1 MIKETDETS
10 PGPPTAD
17 PIIKQRRSLSIV
29 WLVPIVALLIG
40 GWLAYEAITERGP
53 IITIKFATADGLE
66 AGKTKVKYK
75 SVDVGVVESIEI
87 GENLSQVVL
96 RVQLNKGAATYLT
109 DKTKFWIVR
118 ARISASEVSGLSTLL
133 GGAYIGVEPS
143 VKGKPQRDFIGL
155 ETVPLV
161 TSASKGKRFKLVAPR
176 LGSLNPGSPIYFR
189 QVRVGQV
196 LDYRL
201 EEKGQNVGVNIFI
214 ESPYDQF
221 VRENTRFWLASGL
234 DMQLTANGIRV
245 DTDSVVSL
253 MIGGLAFGTFSND
266 PQGQQVSEN
275 MQFKLYETHDEARD
289 DQYTIRKNYYVEF
302 FESIRGLSVGAPV
315 EFRGI
320 QIGSVSDIQL
330 KVLPNQMNFSTMVG
344 VTIERERLGLSAQ
357 VSKDLDIHI
366 REMINEGLRVQLKT
380 GNLLTGQLLVDVN
393 YYPDAPRVDE
403 TKYNDLLVI
412 PSLPSSSQAAI
423 DGVTSIIK
431 KIDKLPIEEI
441 GQSLQGSLLGIEKLV
456 NNPDLQQAMQSIR
469 KILADV
475 ETTTHNLNADTM
487 PEVTDTLEE
496 LHNLIQ
502 ELKGWISA
510 DSPLQEDLLRS
521 LQEIGKAAR
530 SINNLAD
537 MLDRHPE
544 ALIQGKTIEDQ

>member
-1 MIKETDETS
+1 MINKTDDTT
-10 PGPPTAD
+10 PGPPTAK
-17 PIIKQRRSLSIV
+17 PIIKQRRSVSIV
-29 WLVPIVALLIG
+29 WLVPIVALIIG
-40 GWLAYEAITERGP
+40 GWLAYKAITEKGP
-53 IITIKFATADGLE
+53 KITIRLATADGLE

-75 SVDVGVVESIEI
+75 SVDVGVVEAIEI

-96 RVQLNKGAATYLT
+96 RVQLNKGADSYLT
-109 DKTKFWIVR
+109 DQTKFWVVR

-143 VKGKPQRDFIGL
+143 DKGKPQRDFIGL
-155 ETVPLV
+155 ETVPVV
-161 TSASKGKRFKLVAPR
+161 TSASKGKRFQLVAPR

-196 LDYRL
+196 VDYRL
-201 EEKGQNVGVNIFI
+201 EEKGENVNVNIFI

-266 PQGQQVSEN
+266 PQGQIASEST
-275 MQFKLYETHDEARD
+275 QFKLYETRNEARD
-289 DQYTIRKNYYVEF
+289 DQYTIKQSYYVEF

-330 KVLPNQMNFSTMVG
+330 KVSPNQMNFSTMVG
-344 VTIERERLGLSAQ
+344 VTIERERLGLTGQ
-357 VSKDLDIHI
+357 VPKDLDIQI
-366 REMINEGLRVQLKT
+366 RKMVDDGLRVQLKT

-393 YYPDAPRVDE
+393 YYPDAPKVDE
-403 TKYNDLLVI
+403 TRYNNLLVI
-412 PSLPSSSQAAI
+412 PSLPSSSQAVI

-431 KIDKLPIEEI
+431 QIDALPIKEI

-469 KILADV
+469 QISANV
-475 ETTTHNLNADTM
+475 ETTTHNLNTDTM

-496 LHNLIQ
+496 LHNLIA
-502 ELKGWISA
+502 ELEGWISA
-510 DSPLQEDLLRS
+510 DSPLKENLLRS

-530 SINNLAD
+530 SINSLSE
-537 MLDRHPE
+537 MLERHPE
-544 ALIQGKTIEDQ
+544 ALIHGKKN

>member
-1 MIKETDETS
+1 MINKTDDTTA
-10 PGPPTAD
+10 GPPTAE
-17 PIIKQRRSLSIV
+17 PIIKQRRSVSIV
-29 WLVPIVALLIG
+29 WLVPIVALIIG
-40 GWLAYEAITERGP
+40 GWLAYKAITEKGP
-53 IITIKFATADGLE
+53 KITIRLATADGLE

-75 SVDVGVVESIEI
+75 SVDVGVVEAIEI

-96 RVQLNKGAATYLT
+96 RVQLNKGADSYLT
-109 DKTKFWIVR
+109 DQTKFWVVR

-143 VKGKPQRDFIGL
+143 DKGKPQRDFIGL

-161 TSASKGKRFKLVAPR
+161 TSASKGKRFQLVAPR

-196 LDYRL
+196 IDYRL
-201 EEKGQNVGVNIFI
+201 EEKGENVNVNIFI

-221 VRENTRFWLASGL
+221 VRESTRFWLASGL

-266 PQGQQVSEN
+266 PQGQIVSEN
-275 MQFKLYETHDEARD
+275 TQFKLYETRDEARD
-289 DQYTIRKNYYVEF
+289 DQYTIRQSYYVEF

-330 KVLPNQMNFSTMVG
+330 KVFPNQMNFSTMVG
-344 VTIERERLGLSAQ
+344 VTIERERLGLTGQ
-357 VSKDLDIHI
+357 ISKDMDIQI
-366 REMINEGLRVQLKT
+366 RKMVDDGLRVQLKT

-403 TKYNDLLVI
+403 TRYNNLLVI
-412 PSLPSSSQAAI
+412 PSLPSSSQAVI

-431 KIDKLPIEEI
+431 QIDALPIKEI
-441 GQSLQGSLLGIEKLV
+441 GQSLQGTLLGIEKLV
-456 NNPDLQQAMQSIR
+456 NDPALQQAMQSTR
-469 KILADV
+469 QILANV

-487 PEVTDTLEE
+487 PEITDTLEE
-496 LHNLIQ
+496 LHNLIA
-502 ELKGWISA
+502 ELEGWISA

-530 SINNLAD
+530 SVNNLSD
-537 MLDRHPE
+537 MLERHPE
-544 ALIQGKTIEDQ
+544 ALIHGKKN